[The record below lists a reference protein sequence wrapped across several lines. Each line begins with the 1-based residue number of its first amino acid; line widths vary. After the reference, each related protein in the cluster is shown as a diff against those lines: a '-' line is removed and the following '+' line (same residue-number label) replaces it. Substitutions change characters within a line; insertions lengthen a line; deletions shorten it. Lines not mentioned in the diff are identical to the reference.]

1 MPETPSDLAW
11 NFLMKVQA
19 LDVTARDSVL
29 RPKVLGKDSK
39 GELVT
44 GVENLEIR
52 ETETINPLDVKS
64 CQTCI
69 IAGLLFPCYC
79 QMQKTTEAF

>member
-39 GELVT
+39 D
-44 GVENLEIR
+44 NLELSRAILPPCQER
-52 ETETINPLDVKS
+52 YSTGNLPVGLFLQYHYLCKIFCATFGIN
-64 CQTCI
+64 I
-69 IAGLLFPCYC
+69 
-79 QMQKTTEAF
+79 